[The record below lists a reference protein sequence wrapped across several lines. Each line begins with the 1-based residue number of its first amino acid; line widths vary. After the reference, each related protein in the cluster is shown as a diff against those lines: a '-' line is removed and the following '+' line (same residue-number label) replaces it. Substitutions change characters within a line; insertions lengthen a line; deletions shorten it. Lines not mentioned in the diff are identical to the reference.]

1 MLWNSQKL
9 FGTSFKIKEGSKL
22 GNGIQFVVCCVL
34 TLKAITRTPK
44 TSLMMAISDK
54 YMSFQRGNFSS

>member
-34 TLKAITRTPK
+34 TLKAITRTPQN
-44 TSLMMAISDK
+44 IFND
-54 YMSFQRGNFSS
+54 GNTR